1 MRALN
6 ALNAVKAA
14 TFAALLAAMPA
25 FAVKYVAVVETE
37 IDMEPGEAASLKRS
51 EVRLITD
58 EFRIAAVKVLPQSQ
72 YSVMTTETVMS
83 QSGSVLNECAEEN
96 CIITLGGK
104 IGADYIVRGKLSK
117 FGTLFSLSVS
127 MFDTE
132 DGFLVGTSAAV
143 RSERFVDLLEKA
155 AGACEE
161 MFKKFVGEQGSE
173 RISASA
179 PVPSPIVTAYRP
191 VAPVLKRKFVPEW
204 YFAPKY
210 QLPVGT
216 PVSWGGVN
224 AEVGMIWGKWAFLG
238 LDASF
243 GISGKFDGYYH
254 EAAGGIGLSLGN
266 VYGLGNH
273 AQFVYGLSVG
283 AWKMDRHAGGE
294 YNEGYSAYDF
304 LAPFVKLRLSFF
316 EITYRGLLGNDY
328 EESFSW
334 NSHQLMFGFYFATSK
349 RKR

>member
-1 MRALN
+1 
-6 ALNAVKAA
+6 
-14 TFAALLAAMPA
+14 
-25 FAVKYVAVVETE
+25 
-37 IDMEPGEAASLKRS
+37 
-51 EVRLITD
+51 
-58 EFRIAAVKVLPQSQ
+58 
-72 YSVMTTETVMS
+72 
-83 QSGSVLNECAEEN
+83 
-96 CIITLGGK
+96 
-104 IGADYIVRGKLSK
+104 
-117 FGTLFSLSVS
+117 
-127 MFDTE
+127 
-132 DGFLVGTSAAV
+132 
-143 RSERFVDLLEKA
+143 LEKA

-179 PVPSPIVTAYRP
+179 PVLSSIVTAYRSA
-191 VAPVLKRKFVPEW
+191 APVLKKKFVPEW

-238 LDASF
+238 LDVSF
-243 GISGKFDGYYH
+243 GISGNLDGYYH

-266 VYGLGNH
+266 VYGFENH

-283 AWKMDRHAGGE
+283 GWKMDNMGE
-294 YNEGYSAYDF
+294 DKYNAFDF

-316 EITYRGLLGNDY
+316 ELTYRGLLGYDDY
-328 EESFSW
+328 GYKENFGW
-334 NSHQLMFGFYFATSK
+334 NSHQLMLGFYFATSK